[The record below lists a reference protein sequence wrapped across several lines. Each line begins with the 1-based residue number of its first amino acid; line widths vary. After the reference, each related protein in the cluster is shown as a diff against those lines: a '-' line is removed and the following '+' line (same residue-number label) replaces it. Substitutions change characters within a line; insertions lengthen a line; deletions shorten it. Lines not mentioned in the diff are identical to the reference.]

1 MTMTDTCAA
10 VSTAIGKAG
19 ISVIRVSGDES
30 VSIAEKI
37 FVPANGKKLTEIS
50 ANTATFGTIYGKN
63 GEKIDTAL
71 VTVFKAPRSYTG
83 EDTVE
88 ISCHG
93 SVVGTSMVL
102 GAILEAGA
110 RQALPGEFTKRAFIN
125 GKLDLTQAEA
135 VADLLDAENADQ
147 LKLFSAQLD
156 GGLGK
161 KIKAC
166 SDKITEM
173 LAAVYAYIDYPD
185 EDMSDMSDDELE
197 SAVNEVKNEVTRLAA
212 SYSSGTA
219 ITKGVKTAIVGA
231 PNTGKSTFFNLLAG
245 FDRAIVTDIAGTTRD
260 VITESVNVAGIKL
273 LISDTAGIRDTEDV
287 VEKIGVERSKCALE
301 ECGLCIAVFDGS
313 RKMTDD
319 DVSFAEKISFLAK
332 NKNVVAII
340 NKTDIAETNLLSET
354 KKQLENAGFE
364 NIILMSAKDG
374 NGKSEF
380 EDIIRK
386 FYPEAENGIKSG
398 QIITNARQ
406 YAAVSKALDSLER
419 ALEAMKNL
427 TRDMAGL
434 DLEEA
439 LEALL
444 EADGRQVSEQIVSTI
459 FSRFC
464 VGK

>member
-1 MTMTDTCAA
+1 
-10 VSTAIGKAG
+10 
-19 ISVIRVSGDES
+19 
-30 VSIAEKI
+30 
-37 FVPANGKKLTEIS
+37 
-50 ANTATFGTIYGKN
+50 
-63 GEKIDTAL
+63 
-71 VTVFKAPRSYTG
+71 TG

-93 SVVGTSMVL
+93 SVVGTSLVL
-102 GAILEAGA
+102 GAVLDAGA
-110 RQALPGEFTKRAFIN
+110 RHALPGEFTKRAFIS

-147 LKLFSAQLD
+147 LRLFSAQLE

-185 EDMSDMSDDELE
+185 EDMSDMSDSELE
-197 SAVNEVKNEVTRLAA
+197 AAICEVRAELEKLCF
-212 SYSSGTA
+212 SYASGTA
-219 ITKGVKTAIVGA
+219 VTKGVSTAIVGA

-260 VITESVNVAGIKL
+260 VITESVSVAGVKL
-273 LISDTAGIRDTEDV
+273 LVSDTAGIRDTDDT
-287 VEKIGVERSKCALE
+287 VEKIGVERSKSALD

-313 RKMTDD
+313 REMSGDD
-319 DVSFAEKISFLAK
+319 LSFAEEIAGLC
-332 NKNVVAII
+332 NGKNVVAVI
-340 NKTDIAETNLLSET
+340 NKTDIASDERICKMKKVLSH
-354 KKQLENAGFE
+354 KGIR
-364 NIILMSAKDG
+364 NIVAMSAKTSD
-374 NGKSEF
+374 GKSAF
-380 EDIIRK
+380 EDIIRS
-386 FYPEAENGIKSG
+386 FYPEAESGIASG
-398 QIITNARQ
+398 LIITNARQ
-406 YAAVSKALDSLER
+406 YAAVSR
-419 ALEAMKNL
+419 ALEGLDRALGAIKNL

-439 LEALL
+439 LQALC
-444 EADGRQVSEQIVSTI
+444 EADGREVSEQIVSTI

>member
-1 MTMTDTCAA
+1 MTDTCAA
-10 VSTAIGKAG
+10 ISTAIGKAG
-19 ISVIRVSGDES
+19 ISVIRISGDEA
-30 VSIAEKI
+30 VSIADRI
-37 FVPANGKKLTEIS
+37 FKTANGKKLFETD
-50 ANTATFGTIYGKN
+50 ANKAVFGTVYDKN
-63 GEKIDTAL
+63 GEKIDTGL

-93 SVVGTSMVL
+93 SVVGTSLVL
-102 GAILEAGA
+102 GAILDAGA
-110 RQALPGEFTKRAFIN
+110 RHALPGEFTKRAFIN

-147 LKLFSAQLD
+147 LRMFSAQLE

-166 SDKITEM
+166 SEKITEM

-197 SAVNEVKNEVTRLAA
+197 AAINEVKAEVKKLCSSYA
-212 SYSSGTA
+212 SGSA
-219 ITKGVKTAIVGA
+219 VAKGVATAIVGA

-273 LISDTAGIRDTEDV
+273 LISDTAGIRETEDT
-287 VEKIGVERSKCALE
+287 VEKIGVERSKNAID
-301 ECGLCIAVFDGS
+301 ECELCIAVFDGS
-313 RKMTDD
+313 RKMSDD
-319 DVSFAEKISFLAK
+319 DISFAKVTSLLAK

-340 NKTDIAETNLLSET
+340 NKTDIADKKQLSET
-354 KKQLENAGFE
+354 ENILAEAGFS
-364 NIILMSAKDG
+364 NILLMSAEKGDG
-374 NGKSEF
+374 KADF
-380 EDIIRK
+380 EKIISG
-386 FYPEAENGIKSG
+386 FYPEAQNGIQSG
-398 QIITNARQ
+398 VIITNARQ
-406 YAAVSKALDSLER
+406 YAAVSKAYDSLER
-419 ALEAMKNL
+419 ALTAMKTL

-439 LEALL
+439 LKALC
-444 EADGRQVSEQIVSTI
+444 EADGREVSEQIVSTI

>member
-1 MTMTDTCAA
+1 M
-10 VSTAIGKAG
+10 
-19 ISVIRVSGDES
+19 
-30 VSIAEKI
+30 
-37 FVPANGKKLTEIS
+37 
-50 ANTATFGTIYGKN
+50 
-63 GEKIDTAL
+63 
-71 VTVFKAPRSYTG
+71 
-83 EDTVE
+83 
-88 ISCHG
+88 
-93 SVVGTSMVL
+93 
-102 GAILEAGA
+102 
-110 RQALPGEFTKRAFIN
+110 
-125 GKLDLTQAEA
+125 
-135 VADLLDAENADQ
+135 
-147 LKLFSAQLD
+147 
-156 GGLGK
+156 
-161 KIKAC
+161 
-166 SDKITEM
+166 
-173 LAAVYAYIDYPD
+173 
-185 EDMSDMSDDELE
+185 
-197 SAVNEVKNEVTRLAA
+197 
-212 SYSSGTA
+212 
-219 ITKGVKTAIVGA
+219 
-231 PNTGKSTFFNLLAG
+231 
-245 FDRAIVTDIAGTTRD
+245 
-260 VITESVNVAGIKL
+260 
-273 LISDTAGIRDTEDV
+273 
-287 VEKIGVERSKCALE
+287 
-301 ECGLCIAVFDGS
+301 FDGS

-386 FYPEAENGIKSG
+386 FYPEAENGIKRG

-427 TRDMAGL
+427 TRDLAGL

>member
-1 MTMTDTCAA
+1 MTDTCAA

-19 ISVIRVSGDES
+19 ISVIRVSGNEA
-30 VSIAEKI
+30 VNIAERI
-37 FVPANGKKLTEIS
+37 FKPASGKKIS
-50 ANTATFGTIYGKN
+50 DVAANTAVFGTVFDKK

-102 GAILEAGA
+102 AAIFDAGA

-135 VADLLDAENADQ
+135 VADLLDAENAEQ
-147 LKLFSAQLD
+147 LRLFSAQLE

-185 EDMSDMSDDELE
+185 EDMSDMSDEELE
-197 SAVNEVKNEVTRLAA
+197 VAITGVKKELSKLAS

-219 ITKGVKTAIVGA
+219 ITKGVETAIVGA

-273 LISDTAGIRDTEDV
+273 LISDTAGIRETDDA
-287 VEKIGVERSKCALE
+287 VEKIGVERSKNAIE

-313 RKMTDD
+313 RALSED
-319 DVSFAEKISFLAK
+319 DVVFAEKAAFLAK
-332 NKNVVAII
+332 SKNVVAII
-340 NKTDIAETNLLSET
+340 NKTDIAEENLLSQT
-354 KKQLENAGFE
+354 KQSLENAGLD
-364 NIILMSAKDG
+364 NIILMSAKAG
-374 NGKSEF
+374 NGKTDF
-380 EDIIRK
+380 EEIIRK
-386 FYPEAENGIKSG
+386 FYPEAESGIRSG

-406 YAAVSKALDSLER
+406 YAAVSRASDSLDR
-419 ALEAMKNL
+419 ALSAMKSL

-439 LEALL
+439 LQALC